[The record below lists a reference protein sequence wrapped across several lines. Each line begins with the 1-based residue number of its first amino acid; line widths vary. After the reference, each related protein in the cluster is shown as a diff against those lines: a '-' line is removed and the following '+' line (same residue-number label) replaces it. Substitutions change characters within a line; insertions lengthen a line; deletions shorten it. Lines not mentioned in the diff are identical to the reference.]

1 MYAQLGYFDGP
12 RTAEQLAAAERATRE
27 RLWPALERD
36 PALMAELVANYVF
49 RQPDGGEVVV
59 TIGKTLDALNRGFEL
74 VASTEL
80 LPGEDPALLPGPD
93 RVEVYEVVDARTS
106 HA

>member
-1 MYAQLGYFDGP
+1 MFAQLGYFNGP
-12 RTAEQLAAAERATRE
+12 RTTEQLAAADRASIERI
-27 RLWPALERD
+27 WPALERY
-36 PALMAELVANYVF
+36 PELMGELIASYAL

-59 TIGKTLDALNRGFEL
+59 TIAKTLDAFQRGFDL
-74 VASTEL
+74 INSIEL

-106 HA
+106 A

>member
-1 MYAQLGYFDGP
+1 MYAQLGYFNGP
-12 RTAEQLAAAERATRE
+12 RTAEQLAAAGRASNERI
-27 RLWPALERD
+27 WPALRRD
-36 PALMAELVANYVF
+36 PELIGELIANYVL

-59 TIGKTLDALNRGFEL
+59 TIVKTRDALQRGFDL
-74 VASTEL
+74 INSTEL

-106 HA
+106 A

>member
-12 RTAEQLAAAERATRE
+12 RTAEQLAAAERASRE
-27 RLWPALERD
+27 RIWPAARRD
-36 PALMAELVANYVF
+36 PQLMAELVANYVL

-59 TIGKTLDALNRGFEL
+59 TIGKTLDALKRGFEL

-80 LPGEDPALLPGPD
+80 LPGEDPALLAGPD
-93 RVEVYEVVDARTS
+93 RVEVYEVVDVVTS
-106 HA
+106 A